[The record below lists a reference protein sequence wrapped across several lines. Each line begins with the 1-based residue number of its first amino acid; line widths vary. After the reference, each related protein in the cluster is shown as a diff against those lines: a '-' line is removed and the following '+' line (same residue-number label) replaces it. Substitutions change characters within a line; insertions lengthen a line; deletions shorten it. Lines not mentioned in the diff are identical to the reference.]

1 MAELLFPLAAVFVTV
16 FLVVPALTL
25 VSCAWLAR
33 RRARSASWADFGSN
47 GTFALLVAPT
57 MVPAIWLLSSAI
69 HQVEPSQTLPSC
81 WVDHMTTETCVDAL
95 ILLSIVVF
103 GGIVVTTSR
112 AWRERPT
119 ATTRLPHTH
128 GLVKRVRRIAASDA
142 SLRRLRIH
150 VAHRS
155 AAPAFAMGWLRAS
168 VVLDACFVRDAD
180 DEMIRAASLHERA
193 HVADFDTARSFL
205 VRLCLSVNPAGQL
218 LRADFERWRG
228 AREAQCDGDAVHR
241 GGEPLALAESILL
254 AARFECRGLQRC
266 GVSLLTGHSG
276 AALKLRLA
284 LLLDGPQRPGR
295 SMGHAWLFVAVIA
308 MLTLPHIEGAGLL
321 DAFHFSVERLL
332 HRH

>member
-128 GLVKRVRRIAASDA
+128 GLVKRVRRIADSCRPPFGCT
-142 SLRRLRIH
+142 S
-150 VAHRS
+150 
-155 AAPAFAMGWLRAS
+155 
-168 VVLDACFVRDAD
+168 VRD
-180 DEMIRAASLHERA
+180 
-193 HVADFDTARSFL
+193 
-205 VRLCLSVNPAGQL
+205 G
-218 LRADFERWRG
+218 
-228 AREAQCDGDAVHR
+228 
-241 GGEPLALAESILL
+241 L
-254 AARFECRGLQRC
+254 AARVGCFGRLFRARC
-266 GVSLLTGHSG
+266 GRRDDSRGV
-276 AALKLRLA
+276 AA
-284 LLLDGPQRPGR
+284 
-295 SMGHAWLFVAVIA
+295 
-308 MLTLPHIEGAGLL
+308 
-321 DAFHFSVERLL
+321 
-332 HRH
+332 